1 MSRGAVTVGIHIF
14 GVRHHGP
21 GCARSLRAALEKLE
35 PDIVLVEGPPDAQE
49 ALPWL
54 VSEEMQPPVALLI
67 YAPDNPQH
75 AVFYPFTHFS
85 PEWQA
90 LRYALKRGIP
100 ARFMDLPQAFQLAK
114 EQTSDHAGEA
124 EETPQEEEAP
134 LNEGA
139 NSVVTPAR
147 GAGGSQSST
156 QTPGAATETEEPAN
170 PRDDPF
176 ALLAQ
181 AAGYD
186 DHELWWE
193 RQIELRR
200 DVTGLFEGILEA
212 MTALRIDK
220 RPKEEHE
227 AQREAHMRQAI
238 RAAQAEGF
246 QRIAVVCGAWHAPA
260 LSDPGDAKTDAA
272 HLLREKGLDASS
284 ASVIEAV
291 RLSEA
296 LAALRD
302 LPMPGLAE
310 LHEAIQTV
318 LCNGNA
324 EIGRASCR

>member
-67 YAPDNPQH
+67 YAPDKPQH

-114 EQTSDHAGEA
+114 EQTSDHADEA

-181 AAGYD
+181 A
-186 DHELWWE
+186 
-193 RQIELRR
+193 
-200 DVTGLFEGILEA
+200 
-212 MTALRIDK
+212 
-220 RPKEEHE
+220 
-227 AQREAHMRQAI
+227 
-238 RAAQAEGF
+238 EGF

-272 HLLREKGLDASS
+272 LLSGFKRIKVEATWIPWTNSRLSYRSGYGAGVTSPGWYEHLWTAPDRVTIRWITHAAHLLREKG
-284 ASVIEAV
+284 
-291 RLSEA
+291 
-296 LAALRD
+296 
-302 LPMPGLAE
+302 
-310 LHEAIQTV
+310 
-318 LCNGNA
+318 
-324 EIGRASCR
+324 

>member
-67 YAPDNPQH
+67 YAQDKPQH

-170 PRDDPF
+170 PRDDSLDHPRGTSTAREGAGCLFRKCDRGGAAQRGAGSAARF
-176 ALLAQ
+176 ANAWTGRVARGHTDGIVQRKCRADATDPGSTGNWREAGRGTGGDTSGTPAARPGGKTTPPAPQ
-181 AAGYD
+181 AFA
-186 DHELWWE
+186 
-193 RQIELRR
+193 R
-200 DVTGLFEGILEA
+200 
-212 MTALRIDK
+212 K
-220 RPKEEHE
+220 HE
-227 AQREAHMRQAI
+227 AGPGPAQRY
-238 RAAQAEGF
+238 
-246 QRIAVVCGAWHAPA
+246 
-260 LSDPGDAKTDAA
+260 
-272 HLLREKGLDASS
+272 
-284 ASVIEAV
+284 
-291 RLSEA
+291 
-296 LAALRD
+296 
-302 LPMPGLAE
+302 
-310 LHEAIQTV
+310 
-318 LCNGNA
+318 
-324 EIGRASCR
+324 